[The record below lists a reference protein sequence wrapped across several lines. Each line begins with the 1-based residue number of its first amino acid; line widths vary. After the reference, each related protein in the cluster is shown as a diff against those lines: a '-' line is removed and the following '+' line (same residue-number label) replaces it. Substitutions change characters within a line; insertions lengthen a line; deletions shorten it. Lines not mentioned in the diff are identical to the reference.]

1 MFSRRFLFVVI
12 VSLFAA
18 WFVARLCKDSLFDI
32 ARVTNESML
41 PFLRPGQ
48 RVLLS
53 RVVPCLHLP
62 LTGMSFACRPCEP
75 GSAYVFRHPAKK
87 NIRLIKFA
95 APFDTASTELRRDIM
110 WFTDGNA
117 ATVATGAVVSKP
129 MTAQNACF
137 FLGSNSSVSVD
148 SRQFGPVPLELIE
161 GKVLLPALHALPH
174 EIQQNRE

>member
-1 MFSRRFLFVVI
+1 MFNRRFLIVVI
-12 VSLFAA
+12 AALLAA
-18 WFVARLCKDSLFDI
+18 WIVARVCKDSLFDV

-53 RVVPCLHLP
+53 RVAPCLHLP
-62 LTGMSFACRPCEP
+62 FSGISFACRPCEP
-75 GSAYVFRHPAKK
+75 GRAYVFRHPAKK
-87 NIRLIKFA
+87 NVRLIKFA
-95 APFDTASTELRRDIM
+95 ASFGGVTADIQRDIM

-117 ATVATGAVVSKP
+117 TTVATGAVASKP

-137 FLGSNSSVSVD
+137 FLGSNSGVSVD
-148 SRQFGPVPLELIE
+148 SRQFGPVPLHLVE
-161 GKVLLPALHALPH
+161 GKVLLPALQVLPH